1 MNRYR
6 KFLVLFAVL
15 TLVTMA
21 CSLSSLV
28 GQNEPAGEID
38 EQRAEDS
45 TADSDTGGEESSS
58 QSESATSTPE
68 QGLSFDNPAPVGDEV
83 LANDIAVTVTGATR
97 PANDIVAEA
106 NQFNEP
112 PEAGEEY
119 LLVEFQMTCTK
130 SGDEQCSFNPFS
142 MLVYGSLEDSHTREF
157 VAGLENE
164 HGSVDLN
171 GGETVSG
178 VMPFS
183 VGQDETDLVLIYQPM
198 AGGTFFF
205 TVPAQ

>member
-6 KFLVLFAVL
+6 KFLVLFAIL
-15 TLVTMA
+15 PLVTTA

-28 GQNEPAGEID
+28 GQNEPAGEV
-38 EQRAEDS
+38 EDQMEEGS
-45 TADSDTGGEESSS
+45 SANSDNGREETSS
-58 QSESATSTPE
+58 QSEPATSMSE
-68 QGLSFDNPAPVGDEV
+68 EGLSIDNPAPVGYEV
-83 LANDIAVTVTGATR
+83 LANDIAVMVTGATR
-97 PANDIVAEA
+97 PADDIVAEA

-164 HGSVDLN
+164 HSSVDFN
-171 GGETVSG
+171 GGKTVSG

-183 VGQDETDLVLIYQPM
+183 VGQGETDLVLIYQPM
-198 AGGTFFF
+198 SGGTFFF
-205 TVPAQ
+205 NVPAQ